1 MWTRAT
7 QTLMLFG
14 LIGLGAV
21 GVAQEAPSNSGANAA
36 RVAAQPVAAGTAN
49 AQKPGGETPLGDLSP
64 FRAIA
69 VDTLRIVNTGDL
81 GAAKKRI
88 KDLELSWDQAEPKL
102 KPLAPQKWE
111 TVDGSIDRALKEV
124 RAWRT
129 TPAASSEVLQ
139 ALISTIDGLK

>member
-69 VDTLRIVNTGDL
+69 
-81 GAAKKRI
+81 
-88 KDLELSWDQAEPKL
+88 
-102 KPLAPQKWE
+102 
-111 TVDGSIDRALKEV
+111 
-124 RAWRT
+124 
-129 TPAASSEVLQ
+129 
-139 ALISTIDGLK
+139 